1 MKHLK
6 EYDENLR
13 KGMKSLGFKDPL
25 PAYIDPD
32 DFFEVTLDD
41 DDYVDVSGPSVEMS
55 IEGLISD
62 FMERIESIPV
72 NHRDSAKEAIKRFWI
87 EKIESEF
94 K

>member
-6 EYDENLR
+6 EYNENLR

-32 DFFEVTLDD
+32 DFFEVTFDD

-55 IEGLISD
+55 IDSLISD

-72 NHRDSAKEAIKRFWI
+72 NHRSSAKQAIKNFWI
-87 EKIESEF
+87 EKLESEF